1 MVGEATAHA
10 RNRILLDRFRAG
22 DPTAEEA
29 FVQENTGLVRSVVL
43 RFLGR
48 GTEYDDLMQI
58 GTIGMIKAIRSFSPD
73 HGTLFSTY
81 AVPLIVGEIRRHLRD
96 DGPIKVSRI
105 YRKQGIALLREKNR
119 ILTEEGRE
127 PGMAELAERCSLSKE
142 EAAISLDALSPIAS
156 LSDSVREEEGGLT
169 LEGTL
174 SDEESERETERI
186 CDRVAIAQ
194 SIGKLPPL
202 WRKIVLLRYFRNFT
216 QQQTANELGLSQ
228 VKVSRE
234 EKKILQSM
242 RLALG
247 G

>member
-1 MVGEATAHA
+1 MADRQQE
-10 RNRILLDRFRAG
+10 RNEYLLERHLAG
-22 DPTAEEA
+22 DPSAETLLVE
-29 FVQENTGLVRSVVL
+29 ENMGLVRSVAT

-58 GTIGMIKAIRSFSPD
+58 GTIGMIKAIRSFSPAF
-73 HGTLFSTY
+73 GARFSTY

-96 DGPIKVSRI
+96 EGPIKVSRI
-105 YRKQGIALLREKNR
+105 YRKQGVALLREKNR
-119 ILTEEGRE
+119 ILAEEGRE
-127 PGMAELAERCSLSKE
+127 PGIAELAERCALSKE
-142 EAAISLDALSPIAS
+142 EAAVSLDALSPVVS
-156 LSDSVREEEGGLT
+156 LSETIHEEDGSLT

-174 SDEESERETERI
+174 SDADAERETERI

-202 WRKIVLLRYFRNFT
+202 WRKIILLRYFRNFT
-216 QQQTANELGLSQ
+216 QQQTANALGLSQ

-234 EKKILQSM
+234 EKKILQNM